1 MSNNNKNYTL
11 MDAKKAEEIV
21 RSNVK
26 KRRRKDIVLKSIGQF
41 AIFVALSFL
50 VFLFV
55 SIFAK
60 GIPGFFQ
67 HYVTLEVNLDQKRLD
82 PKGDLSADS
91 LYSGDARKL
100 VLEALYKEINP
111 KGRKQKKAAKKILS
125 SNAEIRV
132 AQMVLENPSLLGK
145 TIPITFALDD
155 DIDSF
160 LRGYIKRDTPE
171 SDRRINNTVIK
182 FVDVLVEKKLVD
194 YKFSDYI
201 LSLIHI

>member
-1 MSNNNKNYTL
+1 M
-11 MDAKKAEEIV
+11 
-21 RSNVK
+21 
-26 KRRRKDIVLKSIGQF
+26 
-41 AIFVALSFL
+41 
-50 VFLFV
+50 
-55 SIFAK
+55 
-60 GIPGFFQ
+60 
-67 HYVTLEVNLDQKRLD
+67 
-82 PKGDLSADS
+82 
-91 LYSGDARKL
+91 
-100 VLEALYKEINP
+100 
-111 KGRKQKKAAKKILS
+111 S

-201 LSLIHI
+201 LSGSASRSPEIAGVKGALIGSILTLFVCFILSFPIGVATAIYLEGFAPKNRITEIIEININLSLIHI

>member
-1 MSNNNKNYTL
+1 M
-11 MDAKKAEEIV
+11 
-21 RSNVK
+21 
-26 KRRRKDIVLKSIGQF
+26 
-41 AIFVALSFL
+41 
-50 VFLFV
+50 
-55 SIFAK
+55 
-60 GIPGFFQ
+60 
-67 HYVTLEVNLDQKRLD
+67 D
-82 PKGDLSADS
+82 PKGDLSPDS

-160 LRGYIKRDTPE
+160 LLVWAVHVLFLCASLVPSGPGMF
-171 SDRRINNTVIK
+171 SDR
-182 FVDVLVEKKLVD
+182 
-194 YKFSDYI
+194 
-201 LSLIHI
+201 